1 MNEKT
6 MTALSELNWL
16 EIMKTANQLSE
27 ISEYMLMTDLEDY
40 DAEKVDLYAGL
51 VLEDVEELKELSNE
65 INTIFED
72 DFRRASKSS

>member
-16 EIMKTANQLSE
+16 EITKTANQLTE
-27 ISEYMLMTDLEDY
+27 IAEYMLMTDLEDY

-51 VLEDVEELKELSNE
+51 VLEDVEELQELSNE

-72 DFRRASKSS
+72 DSRVSKSG